1 MKYEW
6 SHELG
11 KKFSQRNLDAMF
23 RLILIIYGE
32 KDTKKYITKFM
43 LDNIRNECK
52 FNKNRF

>member
-1 MKYEW
+1 
-6 SHELG
+6 
-11 KKFSQRNLDAMF
+11 MF

>member
-32 KDTKKYITKFM
+32 KDTKKIHFKIYVG
-43 LDNIRNECK
+43 
-52 FNKNRF
+52 